1 MIYPSILERRYQEY
15 LPFVEAV
22 ASPVKDTMLNFCEKN
37 GYALTSRIKT
47 IESLAEK
54 IETGRFKQWSDLD
67 DLFACTVIIP
77 TLNQEQKVTRF
88 CQDTFEISKII
99 RRGQNKKSPDT
110 FRFDSTRIYARL
122 KRVEDAK
129 ADQFLSIFNIKF
141 EIQIKSAFEH
151 AWAVSTHDL
160 VYKSSAIDWKKLR
173 LASQIKAT
181 VEQLDTLILAFEQV
195 SNTIQESEDPEIKRK
210 RQLAAATQE
219 LFDQAKIPQEL
230 KPKDMTRFCDNL
242 YSILASANKENEIP
256 KVIKCIKEKVHSTP
270 SKQIPRSISLLQYF
284 LAILVDNQVIILPL
298 KKYYSH
304 ITEELITL
312 YPTFLGNVNS
322 IFQYDI

>member
-22 ASPVKDTMLNFCEKN
+22 ASRVKDTMLNFCEKN

-99 RRGQNKKSPDT
+99 RRGQPKKSPET
-110 FRFDSTRIYARL
+110 FRFDSTRIYAHL
-122 KRVEDAK
+122 KRVEDAS
-129 ADQFLSIFNIKF
+129 ADQLLSIFNIKF

-151 AWAVSTHDL
+151 TWAVSTHDL
-160 VYKSSAIDWKKLR
+160 VYKSSVIDWKKLR

-181 VEQLDTLILAFEQV
+181 VEQLDTLILAFDQV
-195 SNTIQESEDPEIKRK
+195 SETIHESEDPEIKRK
-210 RQLAAATQE
+210 CQLAVATQS
-219 LFDQAKIPQEL
+219 LFDQEKIPQEL
-230 KPKDMTRFCDNL
+230 KPKDMTRFCNNL
-242 YSILASANKENEIP
+242 YSILVSTEKENEIQQ
-256 KVIKCIKEKVHSTP
+256 VIKCITKKVNSTP
-270 SKQIPRSISLLQYF
+270 SKQIPRSLSLLQYF
-284 LAILVDNQVIILPL
+284 LAILVENKIIVLPV
-298 KKYYSH
+298 KKHYCH

-312 YPTFLGNVNS
+312 YPNFFCNIDS
-322 IFQYDI
+322 IFQYDS